1 MIPTSNFAILTT
13 TLISSLLVACI
24 SQTSIPDAPEQES
37 ISSPSSSNTPV
48 PPLSPAENSHTT
60 PIPSPLPFTPYPQEV
75 PVQIIPLDGS
85 ITSPDSEISGMAWYG
100 DTLIILPQYPEK
112 NPSNNGSP
120 AAFAIQK
127 DHILAYLQGSL
138 TKPLTPQRVAF
149 ISSGISDQIPG
160 YEGYEAI
167 AIDGDRVFLT
177 IEANHLGTMKGYLI
191 TGIIEPDLSQIR
203 LEPTTLTQIPLQAQI
218 FNSSYE
224 TILVSGDQVIT
235 IAEANGAEINPNAMA
250 YAFDSSTLTHMEI
263 DFPNI
268 EYRLTDA
275 SAIDQNGVFWVTNV
289 YFPIEF
295 WFHVSS
301 DPIADEFGQGSTHAR
316 NLSVERMI
324 ELHYIG
330 GIVTLAD
337 SQPVQ
342 LELIADL
349 NTRNWEALELLNDLG
364 FLAMTD
370 TYPET
375 ILGFIPFP

>member
-1 MIPTSNFAILTT
+1 
-13 TLISSLLVACI
+13 
-24 SQTSIPDAPEQES
+24 
-37 ISSPSSSNTPV
+37 
-48 PPLSPAENSHTT
+48 
-60 PIPSPLPFTPYPQEV
+60 
-75 PVQIIPLDGS
+75 
-85 ITSPDSEISGMAWYG
+85 MAWYG

-112 NPSNNGSP
+112 NPSDNGSP

-127 DHILAYLQGSL
+127 DDILAYLQGSL

-149 ISSGISDQIPG
+149 ISSGIGDQIPG

-203 LEPTTLTQIPLQAQI
+203 LEPPTLTQIPLQAQI

-224 TILVSGDQVIT
+224 TILFSGDQVIT
-235 IAEANGAEINPNAMA
+235 IAEANGAEINPTSVA

-275 SAIDQNGVFWVTNV
+275 SAIDQNGLFWVTNV

-295 WFHVSS
+295 WFYVSS

-324 ELHYIG
+324 ELQYIG

-349 NTRNWEALELLNDLG
+349 NTRNWEALALLNDLG
-364 FLAMTD
+364 FLVMTD